1 MKAIT
6 LLEIS
11 GQIYQSD
18 SDKYSDGSTV
28 VSASYFLFLFLFKTM
43 QMIF

>member
-28 VSASYFLFLFLFKTM
+28 GQLFF
-43 QMIF
+43 IFIFI